1 MASFVAGSGS
11 DPPDAVLSGLLHAVQ
26 SMRSEQ
32 QMFQKDV
39 NLRLSHIERYVGSC
53 PACDLQPAR
62 AGEAPSHEPSR
73 SRSCSR
79 RREDT
84 DQGLPWICPICGT
97 VCSHRESFKGHVR
110 LCVLSQHQRCRLIED
125 NVAHQAL
132 LSKFLDGDWDDRAK
146 AFTSEFYDQ
155 VVACSTSLDPPVKSH
170 AHIFGWIRAAAAQDP
185 SVMLPSYSGARA
197 ESKRR
202 RSEGVVRHA
211 AGVVGRSSND
221 SSLHSSPELG
231 HNGVQLSLVHRSQ

>member
-1 MASFVAGSGS
+1 MASCVVGSGS

-32 QMFQKDV
+32 QLFQHDV
-39 NLRLSHIERYVGSC
+39 NLRLFHIERCVGSRQ
-53 PACDLQPAR
+53 ACDLFPAQ

-79 RREDT
+79 RRDDT

-110 LCVLSQHQRCRLIED
+110 LCVMSQHQRCRLMED
-125 NVAHQAL
+125 NVEHQAL
-132 LSKFLDGDWDDRAK
+132 LSKFLDGDWDCRAK

-155 VVACSTSLDPPVKSH
+155 VVACSTSLDPPIKSH
-170 AHIFGWIRAAAAQDP
+170 AHIFGWIRAAASQDP

-197 ESKRR
+197 ETKRR
-202 RSEGVVRHA
+202 RSEGVIRHA
-211 AGVVGRSSND
+211 ASAVGRFSND
-221 SSLHSSPELG
+221 SSLNSSPELG
-231 HNGVQLSLVHRSQ
+231 ANGVQLSLYRRSQ